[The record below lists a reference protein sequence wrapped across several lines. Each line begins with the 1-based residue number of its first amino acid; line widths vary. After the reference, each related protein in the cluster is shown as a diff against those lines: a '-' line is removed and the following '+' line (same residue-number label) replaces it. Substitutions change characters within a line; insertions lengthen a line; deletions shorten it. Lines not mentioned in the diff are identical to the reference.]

1 MIIRLYTGEKIHGAG
16 QILPLEEK
24 QCHYLG
30 NVLRL
35 SAGESFYLFD
45 GCSGEYKAE
54 YQPESH
60 KKGAAVIKEKCR
72 DFEASPDILLLFA
85 PLKKDNTDMVIQK
98 ATELGVCGIMPV
110 VTEYTNSGKIR
121 TERFEAQAV
130 EAAEQCRRL
139 DVPRIYPAQKL
150 PEVLKNWEDDRT
162 LFFLNERGTGG
173 DILPVLSAGGRKAA
187 VLIGPEGGFS
197 ADEEKLI
204 LSFPFVRPL
213 FLGKRI
219 LRAETAAVAAL
230 SCWQAA
236 CGDWRS
242 EQ

>member
-1 MIIRLYTGEKIHGAG
+1 MIIRLYTREKICGAG

-24 QCHYLG
+24 QCHYLS

-35 SAGESFYLFD
+35 SAGGIFYLFD

-54 YQPESH
+54 YQSAPH
-60 KKGAAVIKEKCR
+60 NKGMALVREKCR
-72 DFEASPDILLLFA
+72 DFEASPDILLVFA

-98 ATELGVCGIMPV
+98 ATELGVSGIMPV

-121 TERFEAQAV
+121 TERFEAQSI

-150 PEVLKNWEDDRT
+150 PELLQNWKDDRT

-173 DILPVLSAGGRKAA
+173 NILREMSSGGGKAA
-187 VLIGPEGGFS
+187 VLTGPEGGFS
-197 ADEEKLI
+197 AEEEKMI

-242 EQ
+242 E